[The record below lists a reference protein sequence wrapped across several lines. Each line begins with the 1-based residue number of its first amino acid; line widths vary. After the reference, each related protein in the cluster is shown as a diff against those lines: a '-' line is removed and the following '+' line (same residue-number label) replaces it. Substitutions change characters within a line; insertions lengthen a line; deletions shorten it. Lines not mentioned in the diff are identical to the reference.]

1 MKTKSLK
8 ANLTNRRTFLNQPGE
23 LEMNGSVLGLSTAPH
38 TPEWPIRRG
47 GDDLEDDFVGS
58 GSDETDGESA
68 ESDSE
73 GPEVG
78 VDQGAGH
85 EASKKGVRFEE
96 VSNIL
101 NHKRTDHENA
111 GSLSPIQWNRPS
123 ALRTAMRARVR
134 KSLSTQKLTQ
144 RRTRV
149 TILFRSRS
157 GKSFFLN
164 PVEFSIASEIAHTHI
179 LCHKKSQCP
188 STNKQLLKLFRGRS
202 SRQRGVIVDRLL
214 KSFALPLNP
223 SVNRPILAGLL
234 STLLGRF
241 DRIADSSTPYWAEVE
256 NTKQSARSCESGLW
270 LMTIFKSLCSDWRA
284 SSVCLRAL
292 GNLP

>member
-1 MKTKSLK
+1 MRLRRMKGTGDEDEESEGKPDESK
-8 ANLTNRRTFLNQPGE
+8 NISQSA
-23 LEMNGSVLGLSTAPH
+23 
-38 TPEWPIRRG
+38 RRG

-73 GPEVG
+73 GPDVG

-134 KSLSTQKLTQ
+134 KSLSTKQLTQ

-157 GKSFFLN
+157 VN
-164 PVEFSIASEIAHTHI
+164 ARRQT
-179 LCHKKSQCP
+179 
-188 STNKQLLKLFRGRS
+188 S
-202 SRQRGVIVDRLL
+202 S
-214 KSFALPLNP
+214 
-223 SVNRPILAGLL
+223 
-234 STLLGRF
+234 
-241 DRIADSSTPYWAEVE
+241 
-256 NTKQSARSCESGLW
+256 C
-270 LMTIFKSLCSDWRA
+270 
-284 SSVCLRAL
+284 
-292 GNLP
+292 